1 MAKIELTIPF
11 DEEKLS
17 ALNFSLKKENTT
29 AQRRMEQ
36 TLNELYETTVPQP
49 LREYLDSK
57 AASESKERPKRAYK
71 KQPAAVQPAVDSG
84 SDQNHF
90 SKENQE

>member
-36 TLNELYETTVPQP
+36 ALDELYESAVPQP

-57 AASESKERPKRAYK
+57 AAPEAKARPKRAYR
-71 KQPAAVQPAVDSG
+71 KQPAAVRPAEDSG

-90 SKENQE
+90 SKEDQV